1 MSAGA
6 QILVF
11 GVAVG
16 MLGVVV
22 WLVRRESLKE
32 RFAVLWL
39 VVGAG
44 LIVLAL
50 SRPLLDALS
59 DRLEIEGTTTLF
71 LFAILVLLG
80 LVLHLSVI
88 VSRLE
93 GQMRDVAEAQAL
105 LEHRVDDD
113 QA

>member
-1 MSAGA
+1 MTVGA

-16 MLGVVV
+16 MLGIVV
-22 WLVRRESLKE
+22 WLVRRGSLKE

-39 VVGAG
+39 LVGLG
-44 LIVLAL
+44 LILLAL

-59 DRLEIEGTTTLF
+59 DSLEIEGTTTLF
-71 LFAILVLLG
+71 LLAIIFLLG

-93 GQMRDVAEAQAL
+93 GQMRDVTEAHAL
-105 LEHRVDDD
+105 LEHRVDEEKT
-113 QA
+113 